1 VGDNTGPLMNLRIW
15 IRDDGRSRS
24 MRDTPDKRNDQRSGS
39 LKVRDRRKKYQR
51 PCMDAQQET
60 VFRKNL
66 KTISLF
72 LKQFFK
78 VIFYLDRRHYRMS
91 P

>member
-1 VGDNTGPLMNLRIW
+1 
-15 IRDDGRSRS
+15 

-91 P
+91 LKSSPLHCRYCKISLTFM

>member
-1 VGDNTGPLMNLRIW
+1 
-15 IRDDGRSRS
+15 

-91 P
+91 PTRPSPYLLTL